1 VDASAPARPMSDDER
16 RLAELGYKQ
25 ELSRK
30 MSGFQNFALSF
41 TIISI
46 LSGALTLYGTGINY
60 GGPMQQAIGW
70 PIVSFFVIVVALS
83 MAELASAFP
92 TAGGL
97 YWWASRLG
105 SPAWGWFTG
114 WFNLI
119 GQVAITAGIDYGA
132 AIFTTT
138 LLNLVF
144 SYGNDSHHIMYA
156 YVAILILHA
165 TLNIFSVRLVG
176 LLNHI
181 SAYWHVVGV
190 AVIALVLIIFPDHHQ
205 SVSWVFTKTLNN
217 SGLSGVGFVFIFMLG
232 FLQAQYTYTG
242 YDASA
247 HLSEETHEASR
258 TAAKG
263 VVNSVLVSAIA
274 GYVLIMALTFAI
286 KDLDKVAGSGQFAVT
301 TLLDQALGKTGAELM
316 LFIAVV
322 GQLFCGM
329 SAITAASRMLFA
341 FSRDRAVPGHRIWSH
356 LNKDHVPSNAVILI
370 AFLAFLLAAPA
381 WSGNTFF
388 VYAAVTSVATIG
400 LYIAYIL
407 PVILRLRAGDSFD
420 PGPWSL
426 GRWHKPLNIIAI
438 IWVAFISVLFIMPTT
453 DTAVWWNSNFD
464 YKTANYAP
472 IALGVV
478 IIAVGIW
485 WLVSAKNWFKGPIHT
500 IEMDEL
506 GRIVED
512 VEVPPPGEPPP
523 ATAPA

>member
-1 VDASAPARPMSDDER
+1 MSDDER

-70 PIVSFFVIVVALS
+70 PIVSVFVIIVALS

-144 SYGNDSHHIMYA
+144 SYNNDSHHIMYA

-176 LLNHI
+176 LLNHF

-205 SVSWVFTKTLNN
+205 SVSWVFSKTLNN

-407 PVILRLRAGDSFD
+407 PVILRLKAGDSFD

-426 GRWHKPLNIIAI
+426 GRWYKPLNIIAI
-438 IWVAFISVLFIMPTT
+438 IWVVFISVLFIMPTT

-478 IIAVGIW
+478 IVAVGIW

-506 GRIVED
+506 GRVIGESPASP
-512 VEVPPPGEPPP
+512 ETEPPP